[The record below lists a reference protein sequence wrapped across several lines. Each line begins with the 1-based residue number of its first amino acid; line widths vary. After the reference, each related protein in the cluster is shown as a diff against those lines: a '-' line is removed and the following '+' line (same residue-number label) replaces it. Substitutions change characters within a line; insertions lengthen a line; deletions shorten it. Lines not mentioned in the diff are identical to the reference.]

1 MNTSGKTDW
10 NALFTVL
17 SYSTLL
23 KKLALLVILSSLL
36 TMTACTSIS
45 DNAEGDAAVEDRTG
59 APGPGEEG
67 YEGQTGGYNDSGMA
81 DGTAVNGGGSLS
93 DPNSPLSIRTIY
105 FEYDSVTINSEG
117 QMALNAHAEYLSLN
131 PDKTMI
137 IEGHTD
143 ERGTRE
149 YNLALGER
157 RAQAVAD
164 FLTASGVQAQQIEVR
179 SYGEEN
185 PVALDHN
192 ESAWQLNR
200 RVELLY

>member
-1 MNTSGKTDW
+1 MNTSLLYKK
-10 NALFTVL
+10 
-17 SYSTLL
+17 LL
-23 KKLALLVILSSLL
+23 KKLAILVILSPLL
-36 TMTACTSIS
+36 LLTACTSIGG
-45 DNAEGDAAVEDRTG
+45 DADAEGDATVEDRTG

-81 DGTAVNGGGSLS
+81 DGTAVNGGSLS

-117 QMALNAHAEYLSLN
+117 QTALNAHAEYLSLN

-137 IEGHTD
+137 VEGHTD

-149 YNLALGER
+149 YNLSLGER

-164 FLTASGVQAQQIEVR
+164 FLRASGVQEQQIEVR

-185 PVALDHN
+185 PVALDHDD
-192 ESAWQLNR
+192 SAWQLNR